1 MKEEDINLDTWR
13 CVLLGGSWWDMR
25 VFELPPMMDIQHH
38 DRHASQS
45 QVYMLKLPFESLKQQ
60 RLLPFKSLRQQQRLL
75 HHSSAH
81 QHSLIIQPVKQ

>member
-1 MKEEDINLDTWR
+1 MYCLEAA
-13 CVLLGGSWWDMR
+13 GGTCA
-25 VFELPPMMDIQHH
+25 FELPPMMDIRHH

-60 RLLPFKSLRQQQRLL
+60 RLLPFKSLKQQQQQLL

-81 QHSLIIQPVKQ
+81 QHLLIIQPVKQ